1 MHSKLLLALGVV
13 AAALPDAAS
22 AQDVRVYG
30 GQPGRTYAYSM
41 ESDDNRAVI
50 GVTTSTGSS
59 RDTLGV
65 LVTSVTPNGPA
76 EKAGLEEGNR
86 IAAINGVNL
95 KLAAVDVGDWDMASA
110 MTRRLT
116 RELGKVKAGDE
127 VELRVYSSGQTR
139 SVRLRT
145 VAADSL
151 YRTSVRR
158 TRSEMDNRAALGV
171 SLGSTG
177 SKRDTLGV
185 LIMGLDDD
193 GPAAKAG
200 LEEGNRI
207 AAINGVDLRVSR
219 DDAGDEFISSAK
231 TSRLQ
236 RELEK
241 VKAGDEVTLRVYS
254 GAGRIRD
261 VRVKTVALGDL
272 PRRRTMI
279 FGGSALPLRAP
290 MAPAPRIEF
299 RRQLEDELGRAG
311 QNFER
316 LAPRLEEAVRAARVA
331 GRVSM

>member
-13 AAALPDAAS
+13 AVAAGDVV
-22 AQDVRVYG
+22 AQDVRVFG
-30 GQPGRTYAYSM
+30 SPRAGQYSYSTSLD
-41 ESDDNRAVI
+41 ENRAVI
-50 GVTTSTGSS
+50 GVSTSAGSS

-65 LVTSVTPNGPA
+65 LVASVTPGGPA
-76 EKAGLEEGNR
+76 EKAGIEEGNR
-86 IAAINGVNL
+86 IASVNGVNL
-95 KLAAVDVGDWDMASA
+95 KLAPVDVGDWDMANA

-116 RELGKVKAGDE
+116 RELGKLKPGDE
-127 VELRVYSSGQTR
+127 AELRVYGGGQTR
-139 SVRLRT
+139 TIRVKT
-145 VAADSL
+145 VASDSL
-151 YRTSVRR
+151 YRS
-158 TRSEMDNRAALGV
+158 TRLTRADRDERAALGV
-171 SLGSTG
+171 SLGSG

-207 AAINGVDLRVSR
+207 AAINGVDLRVSQ

-231 TSRLQ
+231 VARLQ

-241 VKAGDEVTLRVYS
+241 VKAGDEVTLRIYA
-254 GAGRIRD
+254 GAGRMRD
-261 VRVKTVALGDL
+261 VRVKTVAASDL

-290 MAPAPRIEF
+290 MAPPMGIEF
-299 RRQLEDELGRAG
+299 RRQLEDEISRAG
-311 QNFER
+311 ETAR
-316 LAPRLEEAVRAARVA
+316 RVTPRAIG